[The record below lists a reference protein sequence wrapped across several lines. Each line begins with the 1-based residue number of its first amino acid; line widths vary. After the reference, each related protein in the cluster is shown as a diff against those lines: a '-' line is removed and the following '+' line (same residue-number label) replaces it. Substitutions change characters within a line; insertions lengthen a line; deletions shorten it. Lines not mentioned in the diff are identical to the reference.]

1 MLLILKMKEIV
12 IQLISNNDT
21 LKHKINELTTLS
33 DLKNL
38 TNLDKAWTE
47 LGTPLIDNSVTI
59 KDYNLFYDNIEI
71 YFGTEWPDKV
81 KDIIHYYEQKVQ

>member
-1 MLLILKMKEIV
+1 MKEIV

-21 LKHKINELTTLS
+21 FKHKINELTTLS

-47 LGTPLIDNSVTI
+47 LGTPLMNNSYTI

>member
-71 YFGTEWPDKV
+71 YFGTEWQDKV

>member
-1 MLLILKMKEIV
+1 MKEIV

>member
-1 MLLILKMKEIV
+1 MKRTV

-21 LKHKINELTTLS
+21 LEHEINEETTLS

-38 TNLDKAWTE
+38 TKLDKAWVE
-47 LGTPLIDNSVTI
+47 SGTPLIDNSVTI
-59 KDYNLFYDNIEI
+59 KNYNLFYDNIKI

-81 KDIIHYYEQKVQ
+81 KDILHYYEQKVQ